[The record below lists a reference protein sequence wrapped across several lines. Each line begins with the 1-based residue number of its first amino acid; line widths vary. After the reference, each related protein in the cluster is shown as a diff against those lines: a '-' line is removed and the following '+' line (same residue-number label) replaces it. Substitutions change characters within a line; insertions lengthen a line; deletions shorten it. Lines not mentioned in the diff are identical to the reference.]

1 MTNDSQTFR
10 AAMAQLGSA
19 VCVLSTG
26 GPGGRYG
33 ITASAVTAVSDD
45 PPSLI
50 VCVNRSSG
58 ANIVIKTNG
67 RVCVNVLSCEQ
78 EAVSAAFSTSDIAPQ
93 ERFGSGEWKDGKVGN
108 PVLANTAAYFDCEI
122 DKAVEYG
129 THTVFFCRAIDISA
143 STAATC
149 LIYQGRGYHKIEGVG

>member
-1 MTNDSQTFR
+1 MTNDSQSFR

-19 VCVLSTG
+19 VCILTTD

-50 VCVNRSSG
+50 VCVNRGSG
-58 ANIVIKTNG
+58 ANAAIKANG
-67 RVCVNVLSCEQ
+67 RVCVNVLSCDQ
-78 EAVSAAFSTSDIAPQ
+78 EDVSSAFSDKSIPPA
-93 ERFGSGEWKDGKVGN
+93 ERFDTGHWGESPLGN
-108 PVLANTAAYFDCEI
+108 PILAATAACFDCEI

-129 THTVFFCRAIDISA
+129 THTVFFCH
-143 STAATC
+143 TAGIEVSESATC
-149 LIYQGRGYHKIEGVG
+149 LIYQGRAYHRIEGFG